1 MAAPEEHRGIVVAV
15 DGSPSARVAVDW
27 AARTAGLRGV
37 DLTLVHV
44 LASPVAMTFPETPMP
59 PGYAQWQEQQGR
71 EFVQAGVDLVDEIE
85 ADARP
90 ARVRG
95 EIVTGSVIPT
105 LVEMSKHATMLV
117 AGSRGHGWL
126 RRRLLGSVSSGLLH
140 HAQCPVAV
148 IHDEDIPAP
157 NPATAPVVVGVDG
170 SPVSDAAVALAFEE
184 ASFRRVPL
192 VAVNAWTEMTPDLV
206 PGLDFPAMAAEAERV
221 LAEQLAGWQERYP
234 DVEIRR
240 VVVPGRPADRLLEQA
255 ESAQLLVLGSHG
267 RGGFTG
273 MLLGSVSAAVVQSAQ
288 TPVVVVRR

>member
-90 ARVRG
+90 TRVRG

-148 IHDEDIPAP
+148 IHDEDMPAP
-157 NPATAPVVVGVDG
+157 NPAAAPVVVGVDG